1 MEQQIDYTN
10 SKDNSQIGS
19 TEFNEFVKILDSLF
33 PDQDLSNP
41 ESKYAKKVMLTYRLI
56 KAENWSKAEFY
67 KTMQEFSRKWTYT
80 TWMPANIL
88 DFKQRYFPD
97 DKMVM

>member
-1 MEQQIDYTN
+1 
-10 SKDNSQIGS
+10 
-19 TEFNEFVKILDSLF
+19 
-33 PDQDLSNP
+33 
-41 ESKYAKKVMLTYRLI
+41 MLTYRLI